1 VSNGLKSADTAKSPS
16 RSVLFAEARNKIMN
30 TNPLPA
36 IDPEF
41 TAQYLR
47 AAKLKQLNPLWA
59 KLEIVLGLVAATGGL
74 ILLRDR
80 AANEML
86 CGGLIVLGL
95 YLAAAG
101 HRSHLYQSQNRQ
113 TAYLAQLIQKTD

>member
-1 VSNGLKSADTAKSPS
+1 M
-16 RSVLFAEARNKIMN
+16 IMN
-30 TNPLPA
+30 TNPLPI

-41 TAQYLR
+41 TADFLR
-47 AAKLKQLNPLWA
+47 AANLKRLNRLWA
-59 KLEIVLGLVAATGGL
+59 KLEIVIGLVAATCGL

-113 TAYLAQLIQKTD
+113 TAYLAQLIQKAD